1 VAATMKEQ
9 RAIVRKRTQ
18 QLVYLELGRDNGGV
32 MLNLTE
38 QGCGFQAIT
47 PVKLGDTS
55 FAFQMSGGRR
65 IAGDGEIVW
74 TDEGGVTG
82 GLRFTN
88 VSLEARKQIRQWLEE
103 MGAPEDPGSEA
114 LAAAEN
120 EVVRH
125 PRTRM
130 AQPAYPTY
138 EEAAPVRQPRQTP
151 WAESRA
157 AAEQTPPPV
166 AAAPIYTAPIPAA
179 PAPPPEPSPSPV
191 PQFNAWA
198 DYAARTQAA
207 PMIDDRASWP
217 ALREE
222 ISYGNP
228 AHEKSVRFWR
238 GVAVITTL
246 AALAAV
252 LAFYQRDV
260 GRSLIW
266 LGETISG
273 KTKASEVAPDSKN
286 PEVKTDTS
294 AGTSGAGTP
303 AVASTE
309 PGSRQSDATPNRAA
323 ESDPKST
330 KEVLGVKEKQPSTDP
345 GQSVLEQSGTA
356 PKSEP
361 WRGGDTVESLWEGVQ
376 SGSISAEMSLA
387 ERFARGEGVERNC
400 DQAKV
405 LMRAAANRGSKE
417 ARLRLYE
424 LESGA
429 CE

>member
-55 FAFQMSGGRR
+55 FAFQISGARR
-65 IAGDGEIVW
+65 IAGDAEIVW

-103 MGAPEDPGSEA
+103 MGAPEDPGSEVVPA
-114 LAAAEN
+114 PTSGN
-120 EVVRH
+120 EVMQQSRSRV
-125 PRTRM
+125 
-130 AQPAYPTY
+130 AQPEY
-138 EEAAPVRQPRQTP
+138 EEAIPSRQPRQTP

-157 AAEQTPPPV
+157 AAE
-166 AAAPIYTAPIPAA
+166 
-179 PAPPPEPSPSPV
+179 APPPEAAASMPAAPPPPSPV
-191 PQFNAWA
+191 PQFNSWA
-198 DYAARTQAA
+198 DYAART
-207 PMIDDRASWP
+207 PVTMLDDRRSWP
-217 ALREE
+217 ALHDETP
-222 ISYGNP
+222 YGNL
-228 AHEKSVRFWR
+228 AHAKSVRFWR
-238 GVAVITTL
+238 GVAIVTTVAAV
-246 AALAAV
+246 AAL

-266 LGETISG
+266 LGQTISG
-273 KTKASEVAPDSKN
+273 KTKASEIAPEKN
-286 PEVKTDTS
+286 PEAKTDSSPTS
-294 AGTSGAGTP
+294 APS
-303 AVASTE
+303 VASTE
-309 PGSRQSDATPNRAA
+309 PATQQSDSTPSGGAG
-323 ESDPKST
+323 SDSKIN
-330 KEVLGVKEKQPSTDP
+330 KEVIGVKEKQPGTIP
-345 GQSVLEQSGTA
+345 PQSVLEQPGAAT
-356 PKSEP
+356 KSEP
-361 WRGGDTVESLWEGVQ
+361 WNGGDTVEALWEGVQ

-387 ERFARGEGVERNC
+387 ERFAHGEGVERNC

-405 LMRAAANRGSKE
+405 LMRAAATRGSKE